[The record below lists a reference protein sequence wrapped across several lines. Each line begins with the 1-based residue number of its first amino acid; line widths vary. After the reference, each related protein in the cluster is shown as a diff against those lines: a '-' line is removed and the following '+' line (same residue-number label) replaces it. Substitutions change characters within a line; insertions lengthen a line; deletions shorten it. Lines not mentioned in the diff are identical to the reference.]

1 MFPMLEMAQERH
13 QFISDVLYIYN
24 VENPLSDFRINKI
37 IQYRVGMYIRSKKP
51 YMRLNSLFNE

>member
-1 MFPMLEMAQERH
+1 MLEMAQERH

-24 VENPLSDFRINKI
+24 VENPLSDFRINEI

-51 YMRLNSLFNE
+51 YMSLNSLFNE